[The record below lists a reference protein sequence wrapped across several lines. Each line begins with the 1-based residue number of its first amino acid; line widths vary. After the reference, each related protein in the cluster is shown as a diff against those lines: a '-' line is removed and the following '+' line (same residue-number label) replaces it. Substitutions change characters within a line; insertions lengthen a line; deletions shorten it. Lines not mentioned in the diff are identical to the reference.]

1 MRVTVTG
8 ASGFVGGAVCRDL
21 STVGWTVRGVV
32 RRSVETP
39 PSWEIIRG
47 DLRDRATAEA
57 AVRSADLVV
66 HAAGLAHLLPPRQV
80 ERDFHEQNV
89 DVTERV
95 ARAAARSGAR
105 MIYISSAAAAS
116 ARTPY
121 GRSKREA
128 EERLRDI
135 GHSDGLRWTVVRPAL
150 LFGEHD
156 PGNFL
161 RLVIAVSRGRYL
173 HIDGG
178 RARKSLSYVGN
189 VGPVIVAL
197 AQSAHSVGAVY
208 HLADP
213 QPRTV
218 REIITV
224 ISECLGV
231 APPRL
236 SLAGPFARALG
247 AVGSAAASVGLRAP
261 LRLDMV
267 ETLVR
272 DAVVDTRSLEEEMG
286 APLPI
291 PFREGVR
298 RTVEW
303 GRHAHIIS

>member
-1 MRVTVTG
+1 VTVTG

-32 RRSVETP
+32 RHRSVENS
-39 PSWEIIRG
+39 PSWEVIRG
-47 DLRDRATAEA
+47 DLRDHATVEA

-66 HAAGLAHLLPPRQV
+66 HAAGLAHLLPHRQV
-80 ERDFHEQNV
+80 ERDFHAQNV
-89 DVTERV
+89 DVTVRV
-95 ARAAARSGAR
+95 ARAAAGCGAR

-128 EERLRDI
+128 EERLREF
-135 GHSDGLRWTVVRPAL
+135 GQSDGLRWTVVRPAL

-178 RARKSLSYVGN
+178 RARKSLAYVGN
-189 VGPVIVAL
+189 VGPAIVAL
-197 AQSAHSVGAVY
+197 ARSERAVGGVY

-213 QPRTV
+213 QPHTV

-236 SLAGPFARALG
+236 SLAGPVARALG
-247 AVGSAAASVGLRAP
+247 VIGSAATSVGLRAP

-272 DAVVDTRSLEEEMG
+272 DVVVDTRPLEEEMG
-286 APLPI
+286 ASLPI
-291 PFREGVR
+291 PFGEGVR

-303 GRHAHIIS
+303 CRHAHIIS

>member
-1 MRVTVTG
+1 MTG
-8 ASGFVGGAVCRDL
+8 ASGFVGGSVCRDL
-21 STVGWTVRGVV
+21 AAAGWTVRGVV
-32 RRSVETP
+32 RGRSPEGPPPWET
-39 PSWEIIRG
+39 IRG
-47 DLRDRATAEA
+47 DLRERETVEA

-66 HAAGLAHLLPPRQV
+66 HAAGLAHLPPRRQV
-80 ERDFHEQNV
+80 ERDFHAQNV
-89 DVTERV
+89 EVTERV
-95 ARAAARSGAR
+95 ARAAAGCGAR

-116 ARTPY
+116 DRTPY

-128 EERLRDI
+128 EDRLREF
-135 GHSDGLRWTVVRPAL
+135 GRSDGLRWTVVRPAL

-189 VGPVIVAL
+189 VGPAVAAL
-197 AQSAHSVGAVY
+197 ARSDRAVGRVY
-208 HLADP
+208 YLADP

-236 SLAGPFARALG
+236 SLAAPIARAVG
-247 AVGSAAASVGLRAP
+247 AVGSVVSSAGLRFP

-267 ETLVR
+267 ETLIR
-272 DAVVDTRSLEEEMG
+272 DAVVDTRPLQEEMG
-286 APLPI
+286 IPLPI
-291 PFREGVR
+291 PFGEGVR
-298 RTVEW
+298 RTVDW
-303 GRHAHIIS
+303 CRDAHIIS